1 MSLLISL
8 QRMSTDQ
15 LLLTSP
21 EALANCTICPHE
33 CRKDRISGDTGIC
46 CTSGDIP
53 IASIC
58 IHRGEEPPVSGKK
71 GICNVFFAHC
81 NLSCVY
87 CQNHQISSAGTKDY
101 ENLSLE
107 ETVRRISSV
116 LDTGIEA
123 VGFVSPTHVAPHVK
137 AIVQRLRDDGY
148 NQIVFW
154 NSNGYDSVQVLREID
169 SYIDVY
175 LPDFKYIRS
184 QNAKLLSGAENY
196 PQVAKNAIM
205 EMLRQRGTVLRID
218 DKGQAYRGI
227 IIRHLVL
234 PGYEDESIEIL
245 EWIAENLSTRVSISL
260 MSQYYPPKPGLPGT
274 LNHSLTSA
282 AYKKVTDAFYRLG
295 FENGWLQSPESNQQY
310 RPDFRSRDP
319 FA

>member
-1 MSLLISL
+1 
-8 QRMSTDQ
+8 MSTEEI
-15 LLLTSP
+15 LLTIP
-21 EALANCTICPHE
+21 EALANCRICPHE
-33 CRKDRISGDTGIC
+33 CGADRINGHAGIC
-46 CTSGDIP
+46 CTSAEIP

-58 IHRGEEPPVSGKK
+58 IHKGEEPPVSGKK

-87 CQNHQISSAGTKDY
+87 CQNHQISSSKTTDFEY
-101 ENLSLE
+101 LSLE
-107 ETVRRISSV
+107 ETVRRITSV
-116 LDTGIEA
+116 LDQGIEA

-137 AIVQRLRDDGY
+137 AIVQRLRDYGY

-154 NSNGYDSVQVLREID
+154 NSNGYDSVQVLREMD

-184 QNAKLLSGAENY
+184 QNAKLLSGAEDY
-196 PQVAKNAIM
+196 PRVVKNAIR
-205 EMLRQRGTVLRID
+205 EMLRQRGPVLRID
-218 DKGQAYRGI
+218 DNGQAYRGI

-260 MSQYYPPKPGLPGT
+260 MSQYYPPVAGLPEK
-274 LNHSLTSA
+274 LQNSLQPS
-282 AYKKVTDAFYRLG
+282 AYKKVTDAFHRLG
-295 FENGWLQSPESNQQY
+295 FENGWLQSPESNHIF
-310 RPDFRSRDP
+310 RPDFNSRDP